1 MDTLDEVLTEVLLS
15 QTALTQRDLPIG
27 GVCLWVA
34 DAEFGSGY
42 VWIYVE
48 GEEREIRSY
57 RVPFESLQSTI
68 AKAGRDSLI

>member
-1 MDTLDEVLTEVLLS
+1 MENLDEVLTEVLLS
-15 QTALTQRDLPIG
+15 QTALTQRDLPLG

-34 DAEFGSGY
+34 EAEFNSGD

-57 RVPFESLQSTI
+57 RVPFSALQKQI
-68 AKAGRDSLI
+68 GKAGTG